1 MRAFASSQHTDR
13 VAHQH
18 LSVCCELRWAVKDSN
33 LRRLLPTDL
42 QSVPVGHLGNRPSF
56 FSTHS
61 VAGSRSR
68 PIGFSPDRQPS
79 TEADDG
85 NRTRNLPLTRRLLC
99 RLSYVGN
106 KLIKFLRKGEWHY
119 TRGVTLRQGI
129 LCVALSIVSG
139 IKAPKSRRRSLS
151 AIIRIVNSW
160 LVLVQMVPDRL
171 RKSDPTG

>member
-1 MRAFASSQHTDR
+1 MRAFATSQHTDR

-42 QSVPVGHLGNRPSF
+42 QSVPVGHLGNRPSCF
-56 FSTHS
+56 TSHS
-61 VAGSRSR
+61 VVGSRSR
-68 PIGFSPDRQPS
+68 PTRVNLDRQPS

-106 KLIKFLRKGEWHY
+106 ELIMFLRKGEWHY
-119 TRGVTLRQGI
+119 TRGVMMRQGI
-129 LCVALSIVSG
+129 FRAALIITSKHKRLNRDAGVYQQFFKSSMVVA
-139 IKAPKSRRRSLS
+139 KHPMAFTRKEFRS
-151 AIIRIVNSW
+151 
-160 LVLVQMVPDRL
+160 P
-171 RKSDPTG
+171 G

>member
-1 MRAFASSQHTDR
+1 MRAFATSQHTDR

-42 QSVPVGHLGNRPSF
+42 QSVPVGHLGNRPRLSA
-56 FSTHS
+56 SLS

-68 PIGFSPDRQPS
+68 PIGFSLDRQPS

-129 LCVALSIVSG
+129 FCVALPIVSG
-139 IKAPKSRRRSLS
+139 SHALRARRRSLS
-151 AIIRIVNSW
+151 AFFRIVNTW
-160 LVLVQMVPDRL
+160 LILL
-171 RKSDPTG
+171 